1 MRTGSPSP
9 EPHKV
14 YSSTSNQAIKIASG
28 NDHIVILT
36 INSDIL
42 TLGCAEQ
49 GQLGRV
55 PEMFSLRGGRK
66 GTQLLLEPQVIRFL
80 KLKNSPKPKFS
91 DVFCGS
97 YHTFALTEDEAI
109 YTWGLN
115 NYGQLGDKTTQNRVS
130 SQRDSQK
137 KWIKDDIT
145 DSIKE
150 NRKDKVSSAKGYHNL
165 DISGGQHHTV
175 LCNKGNVYV
184 MGRKGIWQTWPWK
197 ERFRGTNHT

>member
-1 MRTGSPSP
+1 MG
-9 EPHKV
+9 H
-14 YSSTSNQAIKIASG
+14 
-28 NDHIVILT
+28 
-36 INSDIL
+36 
-42 TLGCAEQ
+42 
-49 GQLGRV
+49 V

-66 GTQLLLEPQVIRFL
+66 GTQLLLEPQVIQFH

-115 NYGQLGDKTTQNRVS
+115 NYGQLGTNDTESCFQPKRLP
-130 SQRDSQK
+130 K
-137 KWIKDDIT
+137 EWIKDEIT

-165 DISGGQHHTV
+165 DISVGQHHIV
-175 LCNKGNVYV
+175 LLGNGYHYAT
-184 MGRKGIWQTWPWK
+184 GDKR
-197 ERFRGTNHT
+197 RGGCVDPH